1 MRRWIVCI
9 ALVLAC
15 TPHREEPRA
24 VEASPVVA
32 PPEPLTIE
40 VHAEW
45 PGADV
50 LAVERSLVVP
60 LERALQGVPELTR
73 IHSVARVDR
82 ATLVLTL
89 DARADPGLS
98 RATVH
103 ERLAAARTSLPDD
116 VVPVIG
122 ADLAPPAEALV
133 FALTA
138 STDSMQLH
146 RSAEALREAL
156 AVLPGVGAVET
167 CGGREPAL
175 IVAVDPE
182 RLRATGVS
190 VAAVVSALMRDLGD
204 DHQTRSI
211 ADLQALRISGAVTL
225 RDLASVAVTARG
237 RDCDGARV
245 AGGPAVLGQV
255 RAHRG
260 ADPQVLAAQVRA
272 RLAAWRSEAPVGF
285 ELVVP
290 AAAPLRLALEWT
302 ASTRPS
308 EALTAMS
315 RAVAG
320 ALTAAG
326 PALADRAAFVRM
338 ETPPRGGSA
347 VDAELWFDSS
357 GLDAT
362 QLAALEQ
369 ALAATPEL
377 RVRGPGAASV
387 TGELADPAVL
397 RLRISGEELEVD
409 RRLAREAVEIA
420 TSVPGVLRAGVLR
433 DDLWPGLVVV
443 PRRERLAALGLAT
456 DELIVTVA
464 AAIDGAEAGLA
475 RVDGIRMPVLV
486 RIGEGMGDDPADV
499 SRFAE
504 LEIAVAGGTARL
516 ADLCDIRSE
525 SGPGVIARIDGRRV
539 ITVELRVREPGPA
552 LRGDVERALAEALRL
567 PPGHTVALD

>member
-211 ADLQALRISGAVTL
+211 ADLQALRISGAVAL
-225 RDLASVAVTARG
+225 RDLASVAVTGRG

-245 AGGPAVLGQV
+245 AGGSAVLGQV

-290 AAAPLRLALEWT
+290 VAPLRLALEWT

-326 PALADRAAFVRM
+326 PVFADRPAFVRM
-338 ETPPRGGSA
+338 EIPPRGGSA

-387 TGELADPAVL
+387 TGELEDPAVL

-420 TSVPGVLRAGVLR
+420 TSVPGVLRAGLLR
-433 DDLWPGLVVV
+433 DDRRPGLVVV

>member
-122 ADLAPPAEALV
+122 ADLAPPANALV

-146 RSAEALREAL
+146 RSAEALRDAL

-211 ADLQALRISGAVTL
+211 ADLQALRISGTVAL
-225 RDLASVAVTARG
+225 RDLASVAVTARS

-260 ADPQVLAAQVRA
+260 ADRQVLEGQVRA
-272 RLAAWRSEAPVGF
+272 RLAAWRSEAPAGF

-290 AAAPLRLALEWT
+290 SAPLRLALEWT

-308 EALTAMS
+308 GALTAMS
-315 RAVAG
+315 RALAG
-320 ALTAAG
+320 ALAG
-326 PALADRAAFVRM
+326 RPAFVRM
-338 ETPPRGGSA
+338 ETPRRGGSP
-347 VDAELWFDSS
+347 VDAELWLEST

-369 ALAATPEL
+369 VLAATPEL
-377 RVRGPGAASV
+377 RVRGPGATSV
-387 TGELADPAVL
+387 TGELDDPAVL
-397 RLRISGEELEVD
+397 RLRISGEALEVD

-420 TSVPGVLRAGVLR
+420 ASVPGVLRAAVLH
-433 DDLWPGLVVV
+433 DDLRPGLVVV

-464 AAIDGAEAGLA
+464 AAMAGAEAGLA
-475 RVDGIRMPVLV
+475 HVDGIRMPVLV
-486 RIGEGMGDDPADV
+486 RIGEGMGEDPADV

-539 ITVELRVREPGPA
+539 VTVELRVREPGPA

>member
-9 ALVLAC
+9 ALAC
-15 TPHREEPRA
+15 TPHREEPPA
-24 VEASPVVA
+24 IEASPVVV
-32 PPEPLTIE
+32 PREPLTIE

-45 PGADV
+45 PGADL

-60 LERALQGVPELTR
+60 LERALQGVPGLTR
-73 IHSVARVDR
+73 IHSVARGDR

-103 ERLAAARTSLPDD
+103 ERLAAARPSLPDD

-122 ADLAPPAEALV
+122 ADLAPPGNALV

-167 CGGREPAL
+167 CGREPAL

-211 ADLQALRISGAVTL
+211 ADLQGLRISGAVAL
-225 RDLASVAVTARG
+225 RDLASIAVTARPG
-237 RDCDGARV
+237 DCDGARV

-260 ADPQVLAAQVRA
+260 ADRQVVEGQVRA
-272 RLAAWRSEAPVGF
+272 RLTAWRSEAPAGF
-285 ELVVP
+285 ELAVP
-290 AAAPLRLALEWT
+290 SAPLRLALEWT

-308 EALTAMS
+308 GALTAMS
-315 RAVAG
+315 HALAG
-320 ALTAAG
+320 
-326 PALADRAAFVRM
+326 ALADRPAFVRM
-338 ETPPRGGSA
+338 ETARRGGSP
-347 VDAELWFDSS
+347 VDAELWLEST

-387 TGELADPAVL
+387 TGELEDPAVL
-397 RLRISGEELEVD
+397 RLRISGEALEVD

-420 TSVPGVLRAGVLR
+420 ASVPGVLRAAVLH
-433 DDLWPGLVVV
+433 DDLRPGLVVV

-464 AAIDGAEAGLA
+464 TAMDGAEAGLA
-475 RVDGIRMPVLV
+475 RVEGIRMPVLV
-486 RIGEGMGDDPADV
+486 RLGEGMGEDPAER

-504 LEIAVAGGTARL
+504 LEIAVPGGTARL

-525 SGPGVIARIDGRRV
+525 SGPGAIARIDGRRV

-552 LRGDVERALAEALRL
+552 LRGDVERALAESLRL